1 MQKSGRSWPIST
13 NAARTDF
20 NPSRHDAH
28 GNGCALHQIEK
39 FSRDVVR
46 ERKQEML
53 AAMMQRQC
61 DVVFA
66 PLVWR
71 GQTMA
76 RFDEISA
83 QKRYGENGTPR
94 GSSTRVPSY

>member
-1 MQKSGRSWPIST
+1 
-13 NAARTDF
+13 
-20 NPSRHDAH
+20 
-28 GNGCALHQIEK
+28 
-39 FSRDVVR
+39 VR

-53 AAMMQRQC
+53 AAMMQRRRN
-61 DVVFA
+61 VVFA

-83 QKRYGENGTPR
+83 QKRYGDNGTPR
-94 GSSTRVPSY
+94 GSSTQVPSY